1 MATVLIPAPM
11 RPLCGGQ
18 DRVEAQGRTLRQVID
33 DLDARYPGMKAQL
46 VAEDAIRPGLA
57 VAIDDVLTEVGLLQP
72 VQEGSVINIL
82 PAMGGGSPRPD

>member
-11 RPLCGGQ
+11 RPLCGCL
-18 DRVEAQGRTLRQVID
+18 DRVEVVGRTLRQVIE
-33 DLDARYPGMKAQL
+33 DLDARFPGMKAQL